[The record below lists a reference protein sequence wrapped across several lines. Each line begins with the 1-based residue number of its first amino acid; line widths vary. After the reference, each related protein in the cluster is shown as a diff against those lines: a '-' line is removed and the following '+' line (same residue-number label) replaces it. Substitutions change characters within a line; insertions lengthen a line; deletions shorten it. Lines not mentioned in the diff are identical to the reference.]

1 MATIKEIK
9 ELLATVKDL
18 DSSIFLELEKDNR
31 SGVQKEISKRKKNI
45 QAELDENLRLES
57 MLSYEKEL
65 YKQGLT
71 LIAGV
76 DEVGRGPLAGPVVAA
91 AVILP

>member
-18 DSSIFLELEKDNR
+18 DSPIFLELEKDNR
-31 SGVQKEISKRKKNI
+31 SGVQKEISKRKKAI
-45 QAELDENLRLES
+45 QAELDEDIRLES

-65 YKQGLT
+65 YSK
-71 LIAGV
+71 
-76 DEVGRGPLAGPVVAA
+76 D
-91 AVILP
+91 

>member
-18 DSSIFLELEKDNR
+18 DNPIFLELENDNR
-31 SGVQKEISKRKKNI
+31 SGVQKEISKRKKAI
-45 QAELDENLRLES
+45 QDELDENLRLES

-76 DEVGRGPLAGPVVAA
+76 GIYTVCL
-91 AVILP
+91 